1 MMDEASLDPH
11 VLAVAIAPRLWRFTE
26 RRGLTDWEDLAQ
38 TALVRLLER
47 RGTFADERHAYNW
60 CCTVALNLARDYQRD
75 RAWRFTPLDE
85 AIGTT
90 SDDPAPLIDARLDA
104 SARITR
110 LASDLATA
118 PAHYRDA
125 VFGPALAEMTLADY
139 SRAHG
144 VHRKTLAGWRR
155 LALLNL
161 AA

>member
-1 MMDEASLDPH
+1 MMDTVSLDPQL
-11 VLAVAIAPRLWRFTE
+11 LAVAIAPRLWRFTE
-26 RRGLTDWEDLAQ
+26 RRGLLDAEDLAQ

-47 RGTFADERHAYNW
+47 RGAFESEQRAYNW

-85 AIGTT
+85 AIGKT
-90 SDDPAPLIDARLDA
+90 SDDPTPMIDARLDA

-110 LASDLATA
+110 LAHDLATA

-139 SRAHG
+139 SRARGIHP
-144 VHRKTLAGWRR
+144 KTLTGWRR
-155 LALLNL
+155 LALLPF